1 MYEMKVVLMK
11 TQHSHREYTAREDY
25 MQPPS
30 TKAQSHLGQELRIG
44 LVHGY
49 AHGVVKKN
57 RMHKCVC
64 ARVLVCVRCVRG
76 CVGVCTCM

>member
-1 MYEMKVVLMK
+1 
-11 TQHSHREYTAREDY
+11 
-25 MQPPS
+25 MQPLS

-49 AHGVVKKN
+49 AHGAVKKN

-64 ARVLVCVRCVRG
+64 MCACVHAVRAWVRG
-76 CVGVCTCM
+76 CVCVCTCMCVCVCV